1 MSAVGVLDAQGLLE
15 LFSRVAGRK
24 LLGVVDG
31 IGVVELVFADDA
43 EDPGKN
49 LVSICCNHGR
59 HTGLVLLGFVD
70 DPARYVETNAWP
82 EAA

>member
-31 IGVVELVFADDA
+31 LGVVELVFADDA
-43 EDPGKN
+43 RDSAN
-49 LVSICCNHGR
+49 LVSICCDYGR

-70 DPARYVETNAWP
+70 EPERYVEACAWP